1 MRGADRAVRGQPHVH
16 GIIPARAGSSKASAP
31 PGNAIGD
38 HPRACGEQPSCA
50 PKSTMRMGSS
60 PRVRG
65 AVFESE
71 DDCDGGGII
80 PARAGSRSMTSMPW
94 MMKGDHPRA
103 CGEQRGKEEGHR
115 IQRGSSPRVRGAAWY
130 ALLCVP
136 WPGIIPARAGSS
148 ARCAS
153 TERLSQ
159 DHPRACGEQLTHS
172 VTLTMEQGSSP
183 RVRGA
188 VSELVQLETK
198 GGIIP
203 ARAGS
208 RHRCLRARGAR
219 RIIPARAGSS
229 SVATFSSARPR
240 DHPRAC
246 GEQGGAAPHATR
258 RRGIIP
264 ARAGSSA
271 YTCRSRRRARDHPRA
286 CGEQSDSHG
295 SIQTVYGI
303 IPARAGSSLSQ

>member
-1 MRGADRAVRGQPHVH
+1 MPSYAYRGPGSSPRVRGAELSAPASWASR
-16 GIIPARAGSSKASAP
+16 GIIPARAGSSFWRP
-31 PGNAIGD
+31 CRRLTPRD
-38 HPRACGEQPSCA
+38 HPRACGEQQERALGPA
-50 PKSTMRMGSS
+50 TKGGSS

-65 AVFESE
+65 AVALDIE
-71 DDCDGGGII
+71 
-80 PARAGSRSMTSMPW
+80 RAF
-94 MMKGDHPRA
+94 
-103 CGEQRGKEEGHR
+103 
-115 IQRGSSPRVRGAAWY
+115 
-130 ALLCVP
+130 AL
-136 WPGIIPARAGSS
+136 GIIPARAGSS